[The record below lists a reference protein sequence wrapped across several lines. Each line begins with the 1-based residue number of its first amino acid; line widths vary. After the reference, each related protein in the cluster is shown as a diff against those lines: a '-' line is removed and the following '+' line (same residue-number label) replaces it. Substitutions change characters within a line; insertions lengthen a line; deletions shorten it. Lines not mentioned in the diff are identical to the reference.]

1 MNMAA
6 FRLLALVLAVTTSAT
21 SYNIVLAGSLSDSI
35 DNIFGKLIGG
45 EQPEF
50 LDPDKA
56 FIVSAEAVSEN
67 VINVQWQIAE
77 GYYLYRDKFQFS
89 IQHDH
94 IGQGDDLTIANVKLP
109 EGKLKNDPDFGS
121 VWVNYHSVNA
131 QLTVQ
136 RKDAAESTVELLVNY
151 QGCKE
156 DVLCYPPISKTLP
169 INLIANAVAEVATG
183 ASESVVAVSESE
195 ARQFSEQDAITEH
208 LTDGSVFKNI
218 LIFFGFGLLLALTP
232 CVFPMI
238 PILSGIIVGQGSSMT
253 TLRSFYMSLTYVVA
267 MASTYAVLGI
277 IAGSFELNLQ
287 AASQNV
293 WVITAFSAVFVFLA
307 FSMFGF
313 YELQLPS
320 SWHSKHLHTSGKL
333 GGTLPGVA
341 AMGVLSA
348 IIVGPCI
355 APPLAGALLYI
366 SQTGDAIL
374 GGMVLFAMGLG
385 MGVPLLVIGTSEGKL
400 LPKTGVWMESIKH
413 IFGVLMLG
421 VAVWFMERVLPGPLT
436 LALWALLFIVTA
448 IYMGALDRSE
458 RQSKWQGLWR
468 GLGLAMLIYGI
479 LLIIG
484 AASGGSN
491 MFRPLQGLLSKD
503 QAGEVRSSTLS
514 FQKIKGVEGL
524 QSVLDQAANENK
536 FVMLDFYADWCITC
550 KEMEH
555 EAFADLRV
563 HQMLSNVILLQ
574 ADVTENDEHDK
585 ALLKK
590 FSLYGPPA
598 MLFFNKQ
605 GIEEKSHRL
614 VGFMNTEDFMNH
626 INEVISE

>member
-1 MNMAA
+1 MNRVAL
-6 FRLLALVLAVTTSAT
+6 RLLAFVLAITTLAT
-21 SYNIVLAGSLSDSI
+21 SYNIASAGSLSDGI
-35 DNIFGKLIGG
+35 DNIFGKLTGA

-56 FIVSAEAVSEN
+56 FIVSAKAVSEN
-67 VINVQWQIAE
+67 VIIVQWQIAE
-77 GYYLYRDKFQFS
+77 GYYLYKDKFQFS
-89 IQHDH
+89 LS
-94 IGQGDDLTIANVKLP
+94 GNDLAIADVKLP

-121 VWVNYHSVNA
+121 VLVNYHNVDA
-131 QLTVQ
+131 QLTIQ
-136 RKDAAESTVELLVNY
+136 RKDAVASTVDLLVKY

-156 DVLCYPPISKTLP
+156 DVLCYPPVSKTLA
-169 INLIANAVAEVATG
+169 INFIESALAESSAAIVG
-183 ASESVVAVSESE
+183 ISETEE
-195 ARQFSEQDAITEH
+195 LSEQDTIAEH
-208 LTDGSVFKNI
+208 LSDDGVLKNI

-238 PILSGIIVGQGSSMT
+238 PILSGIIVGQGSSIT
-253 TLRSFYMSLTYVVA
+253 TLRSFYMSLTYVLA
-267 MASTYAVLGI
+267 MALTYAVLGV

-287 AASQNV
+287 AASQNI

-320 SWHSKHLHTSGKL
+320 SWHSKHSHASGKL

-341 AMGVLSA
+341 VMGVLSA

-366 SQTGDAIL
+366 SQTGDAVL
-374 GGMVLFAMGLG
+374 GGLVLFAMGLG
-385 MGVPLLVIGTSEGKL
+385 MGVPLLVIGTSEGKFI
-400 LPKTGVWMESIKH
+400 PKTGVWMESIKH

-421 VAVWFMERVLPGPLT
+421 VAVWFMERVLPGSLA

-468 GLGLAMLIYGI
+468 GLGLAILVYGI
-479 LLIIG
+479 LLMIG

-503 QAGEVRSSTLS
+503 QAGEVRTNTLS
-514 FQKIKGVEGL
+514 FQRIKDVDSL
-524 QSVLDQAANENK
+524 QSVLDQATSENK

-555 EAFADLRV
+555 EVFSDPGV

-574 ADVTENDEHDK
+574 ADVTENDELDK

-598 MLFFNKQ
+598 ILFFNKQ
-605 GIEEKSHRL
+605 GVEEKSHRL
-614 VGFMNTEDFMNH
+614 VGFMETEDFLKH
-626 INEVISE
+626 VNEVIRE

>member
-1 MNMAA
+1 MNIAA
-6 FRLLALVLAVTTSAT
+6 LRLLALVLAVTTSAT
-21 SYNIVLAGSLSDSI
+21 FFSTASANTFSDGI
-35 DNIFGKLIGG
+35 DNIFGKLTGAKH
-45 EQPEF
+45 PEF
-50 LDPDKA
+50 LDPEEA
-56 FIVSAEAVSEN
+56 FIVSAKAVSEN
-67 VINVQWQIAE
+67 VINVQWQIAD
-77 GYYLYRDKFQFS
+77 GYYLYKDKFQFS
-89 IQHDH
+89 L
-94 IGQGDDLTIANVKLP
+94 QGNDLTITDVKLP

-121 VWVNYHSVNA
+121 VWVNYHDVDA
-131 QLTVQ
+131 LLTIH
-136 RKDAAESTVELLVNY
+136 RKEDAASTAELLVNY

-169 INLIANAVAEVATG
+169 INLIASAFAETTTG
-183 ASESVVAVSESE
+183 ADGSAASKSET
-195 ARQFSEQDAITEH
+195 RQFSAQDAITEH
-208 LTDGSVFKNI
+208 LSDGSVLKNI

-253 TLRSFYMSLTYVVA
+253 TLRSFYMSLTYVFA
-267 MASTYAVLGI
+267 MALTYAVLGV

-287 AASQNV
+287 AASQNI

-320 SWHSKHLHTSGKL
+320 SWHSKHSHASGKL

-341 AMGVLSA
+341 VMGVLSA

-366 SQTGDAIL
+366 SQTSDAVL
-374 GGMVLFAMGLG
+374 GGLVLFAMGMG
-385 MGVPLLVIGTSEGKL
+385 MGVPLIVIGTSEGKL
-400 LPKTGVWMESIKH
+400 LPKTGVWMETIKH

-421 VAVWFMERVLPGPLT
+421 VAVWFMERVLPGALA
-436 LALWALLFIVTA
+436 LALWSLLFIVTA

-468 GLGLAMLIYGI
+468 GLGLAMLAYGLI
-479 LLIIG
+479 LMVG
-484 AASGGSN
+484 AASGGNN
-491 MFRPLQGLLSKD
+491 MFKPLQGLVNKD
-503 QAGEVRSSTLS
+503 QAGDVRSSALS
-514 FQKIKGVEGL
+514 FQTIKGVDGL
-524 QSVLDQAANENK
+524 QSVLDQAVNEDK
-536 FVMLDFYADWCITC
+536 YVMLDFYADWCITC

-555 EAFADLRV
+555 EAFSDSRV

-574 ADVTENDEHDK
+574 ADVTENDELDK

-598 MLFFNKQ
+598 ILFFNKE
-605 GIEEKSHRL
+605 GVEEKSHRL
-614 VGFMNTEDFMNH
+614 VGFLKTEDFLKH
-626 INEVISE
+626 VNEVISE

>member
-1 MNMAA
+1 MNMAVL
-6 FRLLALVLAVTTSAT
+6 RLLALVLAVTTSAT
-21 SYNIVLAGSLSDSI
+21 FFSIASANTFSDSI
-35 DNIFGKLIGG
+35 DNIFGKLTGAKH
-45 EQPEF
+45 PEF
-50 LDPDKA
+50 LDPEEA
-56 FIVSAEAVSEN
+56 FIVSAKAVSEN
-67 VINVQWQIAE
+67 VIKVQWQIAD
-77 GYYLYRDKFQFS
+77 GYYLYKDKFQFS
-89 IQHDH
+89 L
-94 IGQGDDLTIANVKLP
+94 QGNDLTITDIKLP

-121 VWVNYHSVNA
+121 VWVNYHDVDA
-131 QLTVQ
+131 LLTIQ
-136 RKDAAESTVELLVNY
+136 RKEDAASTAELLVNY

-169 INLIANAVAEVATG
+169 INLIASAVAETTTG
-183 ASESVVAVSESE
+183 ADGSAALKSKT
-195 ARQFSEQDAITEH
+195 RQFSEQDVITEH
-208 LTDGSVFKNI
+208 LSDDSVLKNI

-238 PILSGIIVGQGSSMT
+238 PILSGIIIGQGSNMT
-253 TLRSFYMSLTYVVA
+253 SLRSFYISLTYVIA
-267 MASTYAVLGI
+267 MASTYAVLGV

-287 AASQNV
+287 AASQNG

-320 SWHSKHLHTSGKL
+320 SWHSKHSHASGKL

-341 AMGVLSA
+341 VMGVLSA

-366 SQTGDAIL
+366 SQTSDAVL
-374 GGMVLFAMGLG
+374 GGMVLFAMGMG
-385 MGVPLLVIGTSEGKL
+385 MGVPLIVIGTSEGKL

-421 VAVWFMERVLPGPLT
+421 VAVWFMERVLPGSLA
-436 LALWALLFIVTA
+436 LALWSLLFIVTA

-458 RQSKWQGLWR
+458 RQSRWQGLWR
-468 GLGLAMLIYGI
+468 GLGLAMLAYGLI
-479 LLIIG
+479 LMVG
-484 AASGGSN
+484 AASGGNN
-491 MFRPLQGLLSKD
+491 MFEPLQGLLNKD
-503 QAGEVRSSTLS
+503 QAGDVRSSTLS
-514 FQKIKGVEGL
+514 FQTIKGVDGL
-524 QSVLDQAANENK
+524 QSVLDQAVNEDK
-536 FVMLDFYADWCITC
+536 YVMLDFYADWCITC

-555 EAFADLRV
+555 EAFSDSRV

-574 ADVTENDEHDK
+574 ADVTENNEIDQ

-598 MLFFNKQ
+598 ILFFNKQ
-605 GIEEKSHRL
+605 GVEEKSHRL
-614 VGFMNTEDFMNH
+614 VGFMKTDDFLNH
-626 INEVISE
+626 VNEVISE

>member
-1 MNMAA
+1 MNRAA
-6 FRLLALVLAVTTSAT
+6 LRLLAFVLAVTTLAI
-21 SYNIVLAGSLSDSI
+21 SYNTASAGSLSDGI
-35 DNIFGKLIGG
+35 DNIFGKLTGA

-56 FIVSAEAVSEN
+56 FIVSAKSVSEN
-67 VINVQWQIAE
+67 IIIVQWQIAE
-77 GYYLYRDKFQFS
+77 GYYLYKDKFQFS
-89 IQHDH
+89 LS
-94 IGQGDDLTIANVKLP
+94 GNDLAVADVKLP
-109 EGKLKNDPDFGS
+109 EGKLKNDPDFGN
-121 VWVNYHSVNA
+121 VWVNYHNVDA
-131 QLTVQ
+131 QLTIQ
-136 RKDAAESTVELLVNY
+136 RKDAVASTVDLLVKY

-156 DVLCYPPISKTLP
+156 DVLCYPPVSKTLV
-169 INLIANAVAEVATG
+169 INFIESALADPSAAIAG
-183 ASESVVAVSESE
+183 ISEIEE
-195 ARQFSEQDAITEH
+195 LSEQDTITKH
-208 LTDGSVFKNI
+208 LSDDGVLKNI

-238 PILSGIIVGQGSSMT
+238 PILSGIIVGQGSSIT
-253 TLRSFYMSLTYVVA
+253 TLRSFYMSLTYVIA
-267 MASTYAVLGI
+267 MASTYSVLGV

-287 AASQNV
+287 AASQNI
-293 WVITAFSAVFVFLA
+293 WVITSFSAVFVFLA

-320 SWHSKHLHTSGKL
+320 SWHSKHSHASGKL

-341 AMGVLSA
+341 VMGVLSA

-366 SQTGDAIL
+366 SQTGDAVL
-374 GGMVLFAMGLG
+374 GGLVLFAMGLG
-385 MGVPLLVIGTSEGKL
+385 MGVPLLVIGTSEGKFI
-400 LPKTGVWMESIKH
+400 PKTGVWMESIKH

-421 VAVWFMERVLPGPLT
+421 VAVWFMERVLPGSLA

-468 GLGLAMLIYGI
+468 GLGLAILVYGI
-479 LLIIG
+479 LLMIG
-484 AASGGSN
+484 AASGSSN

-503 QAGEVRSSTLS
+503 QAGEVRTNTLS
-514 FQKIKGVEGL
+514 FQRIKDVDSL
-524 QSVLDQAANENK
+524 QFVLDQATDENK

-555 EAFADLRV
+555 EVFSDPGV

-574 ADVTENDEHDK
+574 ADVTENDELDK

-598 MLFFNKQ
+598 ILFFNKQ
-605 GIEEKSHRL
+605 GVEEKSHRL
-614 VGFMNTEDFMNH
+614 VGFMETEDFLKH
-626 INEVISE
+626 VNEVIRE

>member
-1 MNMAA
+1 MNMAVL
-6 FRLLALVLAVTTSAT
+6 RLLAFVLAVTTSAT
-21 SYNIVLAGSLSDSI
+21 FFSIASANTFSDGI
-35 DNIFGKLIGG
+35 DNIFGKLT
-45 EQPEF
+45 EAKHPEF
-50 LDPDKA
+50 LDPEEA
-56 FIVSAEAVSEN
+56 FIVSAKAVSEN
-67 VINVQWQIAE
+67 VIKVQWQIAD
-77 GYYLYRDKFQFS
+77 GYYLYKDKFQFS
-89 IQHDH
+89 L
-94 IGQGDDLTIANVKLP
+94 QGNDLTITNVKLP

-121 VWVNYHSVNA
+121 VWVNYHDVDA
-131 QLTVQ
+131 LLTIQ
-136 RKDAAESTVELLVNY
+136 RKEDAASTAELLVNY

-169 INLIANAVAEVATG
+169 INLIASAVAETTTG
-183 ASESVVAVSESE
+183 ADGSAASKSKT
-195 ARQFSEQDAITEH
+195 RQFSEQDVITEH
-208 LTDGSVFKNI
+208 LSDDSVLKNI

-238 PILSGIIVGQGSSMT
+238 PILSGIIIGQGSNMT
-253 TLRSFYMSLTYVVA
+253 SLRSFYISLIYVIA
-267 MASTYAVLGI
+267 MASTYAVLGV

-287 AASQNV
+287 AASQNG

-320 SWHSKHLHTSGKL
+320 SWHSKHSHASGKL

-341 AMGVLSA
+341 VMGVLSA

-366 SQTGDAIL
+366 SQTSDAVL
-374 GGMVLFAMGLG
+374 GGMVLFAMGMG
-385 MGVPLLVIGTSEGKL
+385 MGVPLIVIGTSEGKL

-421 VAVWFMERVLPGPLT
+421 VAVWFMERVLPGSLA
-436 LALWALLFIVTA
+436 LALWSLLFIVTA

-458 RQSKWQGLWR
+458 RQSRWQGLWR
-468 GLGLAMLIYGI
+468 GLGLAMLAYGLI
-479 LLIIG
+479 LMVG
-484 AASGGSN
+484 AASGGNN
-491 MFRPLQGLLSKD
+491 MFEPLQGLLNKD
-503 QAGEVRSSTLS
+503 QAGDVRSSTLS
-514 FQKIKGVEGL
+514 FQTIKGVDGL
-524 QSVLDQAANENK
+524 QSVLDQATNEDK
-536 FVMLDFYADWCITC
+536 YVMLDFYADWCITC

-555 EAFADLRV
+555 EAFSDSRV

-574 ADVTENDEHDK
+574 ADVTENDELDK

-598 MLFFNKQ
+598 ILFFNKE
-605 GIEEKSHRL
+605 GVEEKSHRL
-614 VGFMNTEDFMNH
+614 VGFLKTEDFLKH
-626 INEVISE
+626 VNEVISE

>member
-6 FRLLALVLAVTTSAT
+6 LRLLALVLAVTTLAT
-21 SYNIVLAGSLSDSI
+21 SYNIASADSLSDGI
-35 DNIFGKLIGG
+35 DNIYGKLTGA

-56 FIVSAEAVSEN
+56 FIVSADAVSEN

-77 GYYLYRDKFQFS
+77 GYYLYQDKFHFS
-89 IQHDH
+89 FK
-94 IGQGDDLTIANVKLP
+94 GDGIAITDVKLP

-121 VWVNYHSVNA
+121 VWVNYHDVDA
-131 QLTVQ
+131 QITVQ
-136 RKDAAESTVELLVNY
+136 RKDAAASTVDLLVKY

-156 DVLCYPPISKTLP
+156 DVLCYPPVSKTLP
-169 INLIANAVAEVATG
+169 INLITRVDVEDSTG
-183 ASESVVAVSESE
+183 TDWSGALVSEPIELSG
-195 ARQFSEQDAITEH
+195 QDAITEH
-208 LTDGSVFKNI
+208 LSDDSVLKNI
-218 LIFFGFGLLLALTP
+218 FIFFGFGLLLALTP

-238 PILSGIIVGQGSSMT
+238 PILSGIIVGQGSSIT
-253 TLRSFYMSLTYVVA
+253 TLRSFYMSLTYVIA
-267 MASTYAVLGI
+267 MALTYAVLGV

-287 AASQNV
+287 AASQNI

-320 SWHSKHLHTSGKL
+320 SWHSKHSHMSGKL

-341 AMGVLSA
+341 VMGVLSA

-366 SQTGDAIL
+366 SQTGDAVL

-400 LPKTGVWMESIKH
+400 LPKSGAWMESIKH
-413 IFGVLMLG
+413 VFGVLLLG
-421 VAVWFMERVLPGPLT
+421 VAVWFMERVLPGSLA

-468 GLGLAMLIYGI
+468 GLGLAMLVYGI
-479 LLIIG
+479 ILMIG

-491 MFRPLQGLLSKD
+491 MFRPLEGLLSKD
-503 QAGEVRSSTLS
+503 QAGNIRSNTLS
-514 FQKIKGVEGL
+514 FKTIKGVDGL
-524 QSVLDQAANENK
+524 QSVLDQAASENK

-555 EAFADLRV
+555 EAFSDSRV
-563 HQMLSNVILLQ
+563 HQKLSNVVLLQ
-574 ADVTENDEHDK
+574 ADVTGNDELDK

-590 FSLYGPPA
+590 FNLYGPPA
-598 MLFFNKQ
+598 ILFFNKQ
-605 GIEEKSHRL
+605 GIEEKSYRL
-614 VGFMNTEDFMNH
+614 VGFMNTEDFLKH
-626 INEVISE
+626 VDKVISE

>member
-1 MNMAA
+1 MKIAVL
-6 FRLLALVLAVTTSAT
+6 RLLALVLAVTTSAT
-21 SYNIVLAGSLSDSI
+21 FYSIASADTFSDGI
-35 DNIFGKLIGG
+35 DNIFGKLTGA

-50 LDPDKA
+50 LDPEEA
-56 FIVSAEAVSEN
+56 FIVSAKVVSEN
-67 VINVQWQIAE
+67 VISVQWQIAD
-77 GYYLYRDKFQFS
+77 GYYLYKDKFQFS
-89 IQHDH
+89 IL
-94 IGQGDDLTIANVKLP
+94 GDDLAITDVKLP

-121 VWVNYHSVNA
+121 VWVNYHDVDA
-131 QLTVQ
+131 QLTIQ
-136 RKDAAESTVELLVNY
+136 KKSATASTAELLVNY

-156 DVLCYPPISKTLP
+156 DVLCYPPINKTLP
-169 INLIANAVAEVATG
+169 INLIASAVAEVTIRADG
-183 ASESVVAVSESE
+183 SAASGSET
-195 ARQFSEQDAITEH
+195 RQFSAQDAITEH
-208 LTDGSVFKNI
+208 LSDDSVLKNI

-253 TLRSFYMSLTYVVA
+253 TLRSFYMSLTYVLA
-267 MASTYAVLGI
+267 MATTYAVLGV

-287 AASQNV
+287 AASQNI

-320 SWHSKHLHTSGKL
+320 SWHSKHSHASGKL

-341 AMGVLSA
+341 VMGVLSA

-366 SQTGDAIL
+366 SQTGDAVL
-374 GGMVLFAMGLG
+374 GGLVLFAMGLG

-400 LPKTGVWMESIKH
+400 LPKTGVWMETIKH

-421 VAVWFMERVLPGPLT
+421 VAVWFMERVLPGSLA

-448 IYMGALDRSE
+448 IYMGALDRTE

-468 GLGLAMLIYGI
+468 GLGLAMLAYGLI
-479 LLIIG
+479 LMVG

-491 MFRPLQGLLSKD
+491 MFKPLEGLLSKD
-503 QAGEVRSSTLS
+503 QAGENRSSTLS
-514 FQKIKGVEGL
+514 FQTIKGVDGL
-524 QSVLDQAANENK
+524 QFVLDQAANENK

-555 EAFADLRV
+555 EAFSDSRV

-574 ADVTENDEHDK
+574 ADVTKNDELDK
-585 ALLKK
+585 VLLKK
-590 FSLYGPPA
+590 FSIYGPPA
-598 MLFFNKQ
+598 ILFFNKQ
-605 GIEEKSHRL
+605 GIEEKAHRL
-614 VGFMNTEDFMNH
+614 VGFMKTEDFLKH
-626 INEVISE
+626 VNEVISE

>member
-1 MNMAA
+1 MKMAA
-6 FRLLALVLAVTTSAT
+6 LRLLALVLAVTTSAAFFNVASADT
-21 SYNIVLAGSLSDSI
+21 FSDGI
-35 DNIFGKLIGG
+35 DNIFGKLTGA

-50 LDPDKA
+50 LDPEDA
-56 FIVSAEAVSEN
+56 FIVSAKAVSEN
-67 VINVQWQIAE
+67 VISVQWQIAE

-89 IQHDH
+89 IQ
-94 IGQGDDLTIANVKLP
+94 GDDLTITDVKLP

-121 VWVNYHSVNA
+121 VWVNYHDVDA
-131 QLTVQ
+131 QLTIQ
-136 RKDAAESTVELLVNY
+136 RSDAPAATTELLVNY

-156 DVLCYPPISKTLP
+156 DVLCYPPINKTLP
-169 INLIANAVAEVATG
+169 INLISSAVAEVN
-183 ASESVVAVSESE
+183 ESAALESGT
-195 ARQFSEQDAITEH
+195 RQFSEQDVITEH
-208 LTDGSVFKNI
+208 LSDDSVLKNI

-238 PILSGIIVGQGSSMT
+238 PILSGIIIGQGSSIT
-253 TLRSFYMSLTYVVA
+253 TLRSFYMSLTYVLA
-267 MASTYAVLGI
+267 MASTYSVLGV

-287 AASQNV
+287 AASQNI

-320 SWHSKHLHTSGKL
+320 SWHSKHSHASGKL

-341 AMGVLSA
+341 VMGVLSA

-366 SQTGDAIL
+366 SQTGDAVL

-400 LPKTGVWMESIKH
+400 LPKTGVWMETIKH

-421 VAVWFMERVLPGPLT
+421 VAVWFMERVLPGSLA

-468 GLGLAMLIYGI
+468 GLGLAMLAYGLI
-479 LLIIG
+479 LMVG

-491 MFRPLQGLLSKD
+491 MFKPLQGLLSKD
-503 QAGEVRSSTLS
+503 QAGEIRSNTLS
-514 FQKIKGVEGL
+514 FQRIKGVDGL
-524 QSVLDQAANENK
+524 QSVLDQAANEDK
-536 FVMLDFYADWCITC
+536 FVMLDFYADWCISC

-555 EAFADLRV
+555 GAFSDPGV

-574 ADVTENDEHDK
+574 ADVTENDELDK

-598 MLFFNKQ
+598 ILFFNKQ
-605 GIEEKSHRL
+605 GVEEKSYRL
-614 VGFMNTEDFMNH
+614 VGFMKTEDFLKH
-626 INEVISE
+626 VNEVISK

>member
-1 MNMAA
+1 MNMAVL
-6 FRLLALVLAVTTSAT
+6 RLLALVLAVTTSAT
-21 SYNIVLAGSLSDSI
+21 FFSIASANTFSDSI
-35 DNIFGKLIGG
+35 DNIFGKLTGAKH
-45 EQPEF
+45 PEF
-50 LDPDKA
+50 LDPEEA
-56 FIVSAEAVSEN
+56 FIVSAKAVSEN
-67 VINVQWQIAE
+67 VIKVQWQIAD
-77 GYYLYRDKFQFS
+77 GYYLYKDKFQFS
-89 IQHDH
+89 L
-94 IGQGDDLTIANVKLP
+94 QGNDLTITNVKLP

-121 VWVNYHSVNA
+121 VWVNYHDVDA
-131 QLTVQ
+131 LLTIQ
-136 RKDAAESTVELLVNY
+136 RKEDAASTAELLVNY

-169 INLIANAVAEVATG
+169 INLIASAVAETTTG
-183 ASESVVAVSESE
+183 ADGSAALKSKT
-195 ARQFSEQDAITEH
+195 RQFSEQDVITEH
-208 LTDGSVFKNI
+208 LSDDSVLKNI

-238 PILSGIIVGQGSSMT
+238 PILSGIIIGQGSNMT
-253 TLRSFYMSLTYVVA
+253 SLRSFYISLTYVIA
-267 MASTYAVLGI
+267 MASTYAVLGV

-287 AASQNV
+287 AASQNG

-320 SWHSKHLHTSGKL
+320 SWHSKHSHASGKL

-341 AMGVLSA
+341 VMGVLSA

-366 SQTGDAIL
+366 SQTSDAVL
-374 GGMVLFAMGLG
+374 GGMVLFAMGMG
-385 MGVPLLVIGTSEGKL
+385 MGVPLIVIGTSEGKL

-421 VAVWFMERVLPGPLT
+421 VAVWFMERVLPGSLA
-436 LALWALLFIVTA
+436 LALWSLLFIVTA

-458 RQSKWQGLWR
+458 RQSRWQGLWR
-468 GLGLAMLIYGI
+468 GLGLAMLAYGLI
-479 LLIIG
+479 LMVG
-484 AASGGSN
+484 AASGGNN
-491 MFRPLQGLLSKD
+491 MFKPLQGLLNKD
-503 QAGEVRSSTLS
+503 QAGDVRSSTLS
-514 FQKIKGVEGL
+514 FQTIKGVDGL
-524 QSVLDQAANENK
+524 QSVLDQAVNEDK
-536 FVMLDFYADWCITC
+536 YVMLDFYADWCITC

-555 EAFADLRV
+555 EAFSDSRV

-574 ADVTENDEHDK
+574 ADVTENDELDK

-598 MLFFNKQ
+598 ILFFNKE
-605 GIEEKSHRL
+605 GVEEKSHRL
-614 VGFMNTEDFMNH
+614 VGFLKTEDFLKH
-626 INEVISE
+626 VNEVISE

>member
-1 MNMAA
+1 MNMAVL
-6 FRLLALVLAVTTSAT
+6 RLLAFVLAVTTSAT
-21 SYNIVLAGSLSDSI
+21 FFSIASANTFSDGI
-35 DNIFGKLIGG
+35 DNIFGKLT
-45 EQPEF
+45 EAKHPEF
-50 LDPDKA
+50 LDPEEA
-56 FIVSAEAVSEN
+56 FIVSAKAVSEN
-67 VINVQWQIAE
+67 VIKVQWQIAD
-77 GYYLYRDKFQFS
+77 GYYLYKDKFQFS
-89 IQHDH
+89 L
-94 IGQGDDLTIANVKLP
+94 QGNDLTITNVKLP

-121 VWVNYHSVNA
+121 VWVNYHDVDA
-131 QLTVQ
+131 LLTIQ
-136 RKDAAESTVELLVNY
+136 RKEDAASTAELLVNY

-169 INLIANAVAEVATG
+169 INLIASAVAETTTG
-183 ASESVVAVSESE
+183 ADGSAASKSKT
-195 ARQFSEQDAITEH
+195 RQFSEQDVITEH
-208 LTDGSVFKNI
+208 LSDDSVLKNI

-238 PILSGIIVGQGSSMT
+238 PILSGIIIGQGSNMT
-253 TLRSFYMSLTYVVA
+253 SLRSFYISLTYVIA
-267 MASTYAVLGI
+267 MASTYAVLGV

-287 AASQNV
+287 AASQNG

-320 SWHSKHLHTSGKL
+320 SWHSKHSHASGKL

-341 AMGVLSA
+341 VMGVLSA

-366 SQTGDAIL
+366 SQTSDAVL
-374 GGMVLFAMGLG
+374 GGMVLFAMGMG
-385 MGVPLLVIGTSEGKL
+385 MGVPLIVIGTSEGKL

-421 VAVWFMERVLPGPLT
+421 VAVWFMERVLPGSLA
-436 LALWALLFIVTA
+436 LALWSLLFIVTA

-458 RQSKWQGLWR
+458 RQSRWQGLWR
-468 GLGLAMLIYGI
+468 GLGLAMLAYGLI
-479 LLIIG
+479 LMVG
-484 AASGGSN
+484 AASGGNN
-491 MFRPLQGLLSKD
+491 MFEPLQGLLNKD
-503 QAGEVRSSTLS
+503 QAGDVRSSTLS
-514 FQKIKGVEGL
+514 FQTIKGVDGL
-524 QSVLDQAANENK
+524 QSVLDQATNEDK
-536 FVMLDFYADWCITC
+536 YVMLDFYADWCITC

-555 EAFADLRV
+555 EAFSDSRV

-574 ADVTENDEHDK
+574 ADVTENDELDK

-598 MLFFNKQ
+598 ILFFNKE
-605 GIEEKSHRL
+605 GVEEKSHRL
-614 VGFMNTEDFMNH
+614 VGFLKTEDFLKH
-626 INEVISE
+626 VNEVISE

>member
-6 FRLLALVLAVTTSAT
+6 LRLLALVLAVITSAT
-21 SYNIVLAGSLSDSI
+21 FISVSSAGSLSDGI
-35 DNIFGKLIGG
+35 DNIFGELVGA
-45 EQPEF
+45 EQLEF
-50 LDPDKA
+50 LDPEDA

-67 VINVQWQIAE
+67 VINVNWQIAE
-77 GYYLYRDKFQFS
+77 GYYLYKDKFKFS
-89 IQHDH
+89 L
-94 IGQGDDLTIANVKLP
+94 QGDNITIIDTRLP

-121 VWVNYHSVNA
+121 VWVIYHDVDA

-136 RKDAAESTVELLVNY
+136 IKGAAASTTELLVNY

-169 INLIANAVAEVATG
+169 INLIT
-183 ASESVVAVSESE
+183 SVVAETSFGTYESDTSES
-195 ARQFSEQDAITEH
+195 ATRQLSKQDAITEH
-208 LTDGSVFKNI
+208 LSDDSVLKNI

-238 PILSGIIVGQGSSMT
+238 PILSGIIVGQGSSIT
-253 TLRSFYMSLTYVVA
+253 TLRSFYMSLTYVFA
-267 MASTYAVLGI
+267 MALTYAVLGV

-287 AASQNV
+287 AASQNI

-313 YELQLPS
+313 YELRLPS
-320 SWHSKHLHTSGKL
+320 SWHSKHSDASEKF
-333 GGTLPGVA
+333 GGTLQGVA
-341 AMGVLSA
+341 VMGVLSA
-348 IIVGPCI
+348 IIVGPCV

-366 SQTGDAIL
+366 SQTSDAVL

-413 IFGVLMLG
+413 IFGVLMLA
-421 VAVWFMERVLPGPLT
+421 VAVWFMERVLPGSLT

-458 RQSKWQGLWR
+458 RQSQWQGFWR
-468 GLGLAMLIYGI
+468 GLGLAMLAYGLI
-479 LLIIG
+479 LMVG

-491 MFRPLQGLLSKD
+491 MFRPLEGLLNKD
-503 QAGEVRSSTLS
+503 QAGDIRSNSLS
-514 FQKIKGVEGL
+514 FQMIKGVDGL
-524 QSVLDQAANENK
+524 QSVLDQAVSEDK

-555 EAFADLRV
+555 EAFSDSRV
-563 HQMLSNVILLQ
+563 QQLLSQVILLQ
-574 ADVTENDEHDK
+574 ADVTNNDELDK

-598 MLFFNKQ
+598 ILFFNKQ
-605 GIEEKSHRL
+605 GNEEKSHRL
-614 VGFMNTEDFMNH
+614 VGFMKTEDFLKHVNG
-626 INEVISE
+626 VIRE

>member
-1 MNMAA
+1 MKMAA
-6 FRLLALVLAVTTSAT
+6 LRLLALALLVTTTATFYSVASADT
-21 SYNIVLAGSLSDSI
+21 FSDGV
-35 DNIFGKLIGG
+35 DNIFGKLTGA

-50 LDPDKA
+50 LDPEEA
-56 FIVSAEAVSEN
+56 FIVSAKAVSEN
-67 VINVQWQIAE
+67 LISVQWQIAD
-77 GYYLYRDKFQFS
+77 GYYLYQDKFQFS
-89 IQHDH
+89 IP
-94 IGQGDDLTIANVKLP
+94 GDDLTITDVKLP

-121 VWVNYHSVNA
+121 VWVNYHDVDA
-131 QLTVQ
+131 QLTFQ
-136 RKDAAESTVELLVNY
+136 RSDAAASSAELLVNY

-156 DVLCYPPISKTLP
+156 DVLCYPPISKTLT
-169 INLIANAVAEVATG
+169 INLIASAGAEVAL
-183 ASESVVAVSESE
+183 ESE
-195 ARQFSEQDAITEH
+195 TRQFSEQDVITEH
-208 LTDGSVFKNI
+208 LSDDSVLKNI
-218 LIFFGFGLLLALTP
+218 LIFFGFGLLLSLTP

-253 TLRSFYMSLTYVVA
+253 TLRSFYMSLTYVLA
-267 MASTYAVLGI
+267 MASTYSVLGV

-287 AASQNV
+287 AASQNI

-320 SWHSKHLHTSGKL
+320 SWHSKHSHASGKL

-341 AMGVLSA
+341 VMGVLSA

-366 SQTGDAIL
+366 SQTGDAVL

-421 VAVWFMERVLPGPLT
+421 VAVWFMERVLPGALA

-468 GLGLAMLIYGI
+468 GLGLAMLAYGLI
-479 LLIIG
+479 LMVG

-491 MFRPLQGLLSKD
+491 MFKPLEGLLSKD
-503 QAGEVRSSTLS
+503 QAGEIRSNTLS
-514 FQKIKGVEGL
+514 FQRIKGVDGL
-524 QSVLDQAANENK
+524 QSVLDQAANEDK

-555 EAFADLRV
+555 EAFSDSRV

-574 ADVTENDEHDK
+574 ADVTDNDELDK

-598 MLFFNKQ
+598 ILFFNKQ
-605 GIEEKSHRL
+605 GVEEKAHRL
-614 VGFMNTEDFMNH
+614 VGFMKTEDFLKHVNKA
-626 INEVISE
+626 INE

>member
-1 MNMAA
+1 MKMAA
-6 FRLLALVLAVTTSAT
+6 LRLLALALLVTTTATFYSVASADT
-21 SYNIVLAGSLSDSI
+21 FSDGV
-35 DNIFGKLIGG
+35 DNIFGKLTGA

-50 LDPDKA
+50 LDPEEA
-56 FIVSAEAVSEN
+56 FIVSAKAVSEN
-67 VINVQWQIAE
+67 LISVQWQIAD
-77 GYYLYRDKFQFS
+77 GYYLYQDKFQFS
-89 IQHDH
+89 IP
-94 IGQGDDLTIANVKLP
+94 GDDLTITDVKLP

-121 VWVNYHSVNA
+121 VWVNYHDVDA
-131 QLTVQ
+131 QLTFQ
-136 RKDAAESTVELLVNY
+136 RSDAAASSAELLVNY

-156 DVLCYPPISKTLP
+156 DVLCYPPISKTLT
-169 INLIANAVAEVATG
+169 INLIASAGAEVAL
-183 ASESVVAVSESE
+183 ESE
-195 ARQFSEQDAITEH
+195 TRQFSEQDVITEH
-208 LTDGSVFKNI
+208 LSDDSVLKNI
-218 LIFFGFGLLLALTP
+218 LIFFGFGLLLSLTP

-253 TLRSFYMSLTYVVA
+253 TLRSFYMSLTYVLA
-267 MASTYAVLGI
+267 MASTYSVLGV

-287 AASQNV
+287 AASQNI

-320 SWHSKHLHTSGKL
+320 SWHSKHSHASGKL

-341 AMGVLSA
+341 VMGVLSA

-366 SQTGDAIL
+366 SQTGDAVL

-421 VAVWFMERVLPGPLT
+421 VAVWFMERVLPGALA

-468 GLGLAMLIYGI
+468 GLGLAMLAYGLI
-479 LLIIG
+479 LMVG

-491 MFRPLQGLLSKD
+491 MFKPLEGLLSKD
-503 QAGEVRSSTLS
+503 QAGEIRSNTLS
-514 FQKIKGVEGL
+514 FQRIKGVDVL
-524 QSVLDQAANENK
+524 QSVLDQAANEDK

-555 EAFADLRV
+555 EAFSDSRV

-574 ADVTENDEHDK
+574 ADVTDNDELDK

-598 MLFFNKQ
+598 ILFFNKQ
-605 GIEEKSHRL
+605 GVEEKAHRL
-614 VGFMNTEDFMNH
+614 VGFMKTEDFLKHVNKA
-626 INEVISE
+626 INE

>member
-1 MNMAA
+1 MNMAVL
-6 FRLLALVLAVTTSAT
+6 RLLAFVLAVTTSAT
-21 SYNIVLAGSLSDSI
+21 FFSIASANTFSDGI
-35 DNIFGKLIGG
+35 DNIFGKLT
-45 EQPEF
+45 EAKHPEF
-50 LDPDKA
+50 LDPEEA
-56 FIVSAEAVSEN
+56 FIVSAKAVSEN
-67 VINVQWQIAE
+67 VIKVQWQIAD
-77 GYYLYRDKFQFS
+77 GYYLYKDKFQFS
-89 IQHDH
+89 L
-94 IGQGDDLTIANVKLP
+94 QGNDLTITNVKLP

-121 VWVNYHSVNA
+121 VWVNYHDVDA
-131 QLTVQ
+131 LLTIQ
-136 RKDAAESTVELLVNY
+136 RKEDAASTAELLVNY

-169 INLIANAVAEVATG
+169 INLIASAVAETTTG
-183 ASESVVAVSESE
+183 ADGSAASKSKT
-195 ARQFSEQDAITEH
+195 RQFSEQDVITEH
-208 LTDGSVFKNI
+208 LSDDSVLKNI

-238 PILSGIIVGQGSSMT
+238 PILSGIIIGQGSNMT
-253 TLRSFYMSLTYVVA
+253 SLRSFYISLTYVIA
-267 MASTYAVLGI
+267 MASTYAVLGV

-287 AASQNV
+287 AASQNG

-320 SWHSKHLHTSGKL
+320 SWHSKHSHASGKL

-341 AMGVLSA
+341 VMGVLSA

-366 SQTGDAIL
+366 SQTSDAVL
-374 GGMVLFAMGLG
+374 GGMVLFAMGMG
-385 MGVPLLVIGTSEGKL
+385 MGVPLIVIGTSEGKL

-421 VAVWFMERVLPGPLT
+421 VAVWFMERVLPGALA
-436 LALWALLFIVTA
+436 LALWSLLFIVTA

-458 RQSKWQGLWR
+458 RQSRWQGLWR
-468 GLGLAMLIYGI
+468 GLGLAMLAYGLI
-479 LLIIG
+479 LMVG
-484 AASGGSN
+484 AASGGNN
-491 MFRPLQGLLSKD
+491 MFEPLQGLLNKD
-503 QAGEVRSSTLS
+503 QAGDVRSSTLS
-514 FQKIKGVEGL
+514 FQTIKGVDGL
-524 QSVLDQAANENK
+524 QSVLDQATNEDK
-536 FVMLDFYADWCITC
+536 YVMLDFYADWCITC

-555 EAFADLRV
+555 EAFSDSRV

-574 ADVTENDEHDK
+574 ADVTENDELDK

-598 MLFFNKQ
+598 ILFFNKE
-605 GIEEKSHRL
+605 GVEEKSHRL
-614 VGFMNTEDFMNH
+614 VGFLKTEDFLKH
-626 INEVISE
+626 VNEVISE